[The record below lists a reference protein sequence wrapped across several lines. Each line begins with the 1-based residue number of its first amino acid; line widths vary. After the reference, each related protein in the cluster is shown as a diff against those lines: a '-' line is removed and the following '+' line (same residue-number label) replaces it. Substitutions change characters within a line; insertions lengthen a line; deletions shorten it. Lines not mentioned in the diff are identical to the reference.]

1 MTFDKSK
8 VCVAGL
14 HEVKEG
20 TKGWFADSFDELEEN
35 ATQSGANGCLEKMK
49 GQRDCLYVDET
60 NTVWR
65 FFYQAPEKQYRPFET
80 IQEAQVMKGK
90 WIRNK
95 IYTEFFMVTNIRVDV
110 LTGML
115 FINGISPESL
125 FNDFVI
131 YETGETVGV
140 EA

>member
-1 MTFDKSK
+1 MKFDKSK

-20 TKGWFADSFDELEEN
+20 TKGWFADSIDDLEEN

-49 GQRDCLYVDET
+49 GQRDCLYVDGL
-60 NTVWR
+60 NTAWR
-65 FFYQAPEKQYRPFET
+65 FFYPAPEKKYRPFET

-95 IYTEFFMVTNIRVDV
+95 YYTEFFMVTNIRVDV

-115 FINGISPESL
+115 FLYGISAEYL
-125 FNDFVI
+125 FDDFVMD
-131 YETGETVGV
+131 ETGEPVGV
-140 EA
+140 EV